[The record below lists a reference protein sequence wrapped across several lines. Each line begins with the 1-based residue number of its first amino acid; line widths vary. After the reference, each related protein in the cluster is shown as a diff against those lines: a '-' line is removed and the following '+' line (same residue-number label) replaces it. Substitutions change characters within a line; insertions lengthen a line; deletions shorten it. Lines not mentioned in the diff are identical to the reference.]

1 MRVHRRQPAA
11 LEGDAARPRLVEAID
26 AVEHRRLAGAVR
38 ADDREDLALADLEA
52 DVVDRG
58 DAAEAEPDVLKRQ
71 HRLAGGTAPGRL
83 RPLHA
88 LRFRRHSARLPEFRR
103 RHVEAVHAP
112 DRLHPPL
119 AAALDGHLRVAIPA
133 RALPIQHLASATT
146 RPTPPHS
153 VYTPPATP
161 HQP

>member
-71 HRLAGGTAPGRL
+71 HRLAGGTAPARL

-88 LRFRRHSARLPEFRR
+88 LRFRRHPARLPHFPR
-103 RHVEAVHAP
+103 RHFEV
-112 DRLHPPL
+112 
-119 AAALDGHLRVAIPA
+119 AAALGP
-133 RALPIQHLASATT
+133 LP
-146 RPTPPHS
+146 PPL
-153 VYTPPATP
+153 PPAP
-161 HQP
+161 D